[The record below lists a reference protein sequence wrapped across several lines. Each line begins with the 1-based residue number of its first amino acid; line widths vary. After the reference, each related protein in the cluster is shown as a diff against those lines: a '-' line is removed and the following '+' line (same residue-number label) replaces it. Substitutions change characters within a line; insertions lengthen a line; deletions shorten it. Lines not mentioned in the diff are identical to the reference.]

1 MSRKLTDIEKTW
13 YFNQIEALGGKAV
26 SASAST
32 QTVTYDSR
40 IRSDESHA
48 KAATQEELCHAVMI
62 ALLHSDEYSYKLE
75 SLGHEIY
82 FHHGSKGSNAD
93 EVDILVWDED
103 RLPYA
108 LVELKAASEFEG
120 KRDATIK
127 GQLFGTAPLVG
138 SLKLLVYA
146 TVDPS
151 GPRPTIKCVC
161 IDYTKHK
168 DYDSWVAAGSPSSST
183 FPAEYMDLTFEPLAS
198 GSQNDLKLDS
208 SQADFRAV
216 AAGFHNEFFG
226 EHPDNAIFVNLVKCL
241 LAKIHDERTRKNGE
255 TYNFQVLYRNGKP
268 ESAEAVFARVNDL
281 YKTAYVRY
289 IDPTSGERDF
299 IDNKEFSEER
309 VKAVVLALQALSI
322 TKGAARNGDI
332 IGAFFEQILRSGFK
346 QDRGMYFT
354 HDNIARFMV
363 EAVDLPGLARS
374 IWSASTHPNNRLPYV
389 IDPACGSG
397 TFLLQS
403 MSTITDTIR
412 RSQND
417 LVVDHDS
424 RQFYDARLSESQPN
438 GWAADFIYGLDPK
451 FIMAITAKVNMVLH
465 GDGSAHVYKEDAF
478 ASLGTYPPDSRLGA
492 KAVQHRSVSPA
503 SYSPD
508 LCESFDVVISNPP
521 FGVTLAAETRRTLGK
536 TFELP
541 ESTTSEGLFL
551 ERCFQLLKPL
561 GRMAVVLP
569 ESVINSKDMVATRRL
584 LFRFFNVRSVVS
596 LPRNL
601 FIDTPTLTSLVFAQK
616 KTKEEIAEWDAVLQS
631 KEATVERQ
639 VKAAEF
645 FLSKG
650 YSAGHSAAEIRD
662 SVIAALSPTFSARDW
677 VSKPGRA
684 SLHLP
689 FAPAWSDELGGVAA
703 AYYRGIFRSASFV
716 NLRTN
721 RVFAMAAADLD
732 SSLMAYQVTE
742 VGYKLSK
749 RGERARPNQLAQF
762 RGRKSGDEITNLHL
776 AREEAEVR
784 VNVAD
789 PQNVLDSIRRDVKWS
804 VA

>member
-1 MSRKLTDIEKTW
+1 MSRKLTDVEKAW
-13 YFNQIEALGGKAV
+13 YFEQVEALGGKAV
-26 SASAST
+26 TADPSA
-32 QTVTYDSR
+32 QTVTYDSS
-40 IRSDESHA
+40 IKSDESHV
-48 KAATQEELCHAVMI
+48 KPATQEELCHAVMMG
-62 ALLHSDEYSYKLE
+62 LLHSDEYSYKLE
-75 SLGHEIY
+75 SLGHEIH

-108 LVELKAASEFEG
+108 LIELKAASEFDA
-120 KRDATIK
+120 KRDETIR

-151 GPRPTIKCVC
+151 GTTPTIKCVC

-168 DYDSWVAAGSPSSST
+168 NYDDWVAAGSPSSLA
-183 FPAEYMDLTFEPLAS
+183 FPADYLDLTFEPLVS

-241 LAKIHDERTRKNGE
+241 LAKIHDERTRRNGD
-255 TYNFQVLYRNGKP
+255 TYEFQVQYRNGKP
-268 ESAEAVFARVNDL
+268 ESAEAVFARVNAL
-281 YKTAYVRY
+281 YENAYVRY
-289 IDPTSGERDF
+289 IDPTSGERDS

-363 EAVDLPGLARS
+363 EAVDLPGLSKS
-374 IWSASTHPNNRLPYV
+374 IWSSSTHPSNRLPYV

-412 RSQND
+412 RSQD
-417 LVVDHDS
+417 ELVVDHDS
-424 RQFYDARLSESQPN
+424 RQFYEARLPESQPN
-438 GWAADFIYGLDPK
+438 GWAAEFIYGFDPK

-465 GDGSAHVYKEDAF
+465 GDGSAHVYKQDAF
-478 ASLGTYPPDSRLGA
+478 ASFGTYPPDSRLGA
-492 KAVQHRSVSPA
+492 KAAQHRSVSA
-503 SYSPD
+503 GAYAPD
-508 LCESFDVVISNPP
+508 VCESFDVVISNPP
-521 FGVTLAAETRRTLGK
+521 FGVTLAAETRRTLAK
-536 TFELP
+536 TFELS
-541 ESTTSEGLFL
+541 ESTSSEGLFL

-584 LFRFFNVRSVVS
+584 LYRFFNLRAVVS

-616 KTKEEIAEWDAVLQS
+616 KTKEEIAAWDNVWKTKDAV
-631 KEATVERQ
+631 VEQQ
-639 VKAAEF
+639 VKAAEA
-645 FLSKG
+645 FLSK
-650 YSAGHSAAEIRD
+650 AHAATHSAVDIRD
-662 SVIAALSPTFSARDW
+662 SVVEALAPTFTARDW
-677 VSKPGRA
+677 ASKPGR
-684 SLHLP
+684 SSTHMP
-689 FAPAWSDELGGVAA
+689 FAPEWSDEKGSVAA
-703 AYYRGIFRSASFV
+703 TYYRGLFRSAAFAS
-716 NLRTN
+716 LRTN
-721 RVFAMAAADLD
+721 RIFGLVAADLD
-732 SSLMAYQVTE
+732 SSLMTYRVTE

-749 RGERARPNQLAQF
+749 RGERARPNQLALY
-762 RGRKSGDEITNLHL
+762 RGRTSGDEITNLHL
-776 AREEAEVR
+776 AREEAEVQI
-784 VNVAD
+784 NPD
-789 PQNVLDSIRRDVKWS
+789 NPQNVLDSIRRDVKWS
-804 VA
+804 V